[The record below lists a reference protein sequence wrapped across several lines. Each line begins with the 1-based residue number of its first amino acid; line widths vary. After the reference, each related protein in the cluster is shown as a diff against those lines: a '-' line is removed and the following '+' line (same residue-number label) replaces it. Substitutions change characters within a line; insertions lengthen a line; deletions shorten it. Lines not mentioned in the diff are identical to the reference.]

1 MEFADAGYG
10 VHAKA
15 ERREL
20 FVIRYLESAAAPKTW
35 NHVLIHLEE
44 ISATQLVAHVPAQ
57 QLLQLAMGM
66 ITAL

>member
-1 MEFADAGYG
+1 ME
-10 VHAKA
+10 

-44 ISATQLVAHVPAQ
+44 TSATQLVAHVPAQ